1 MFSKRLN
8 QLQISKKSSFLLGL
22 FCCLFLSFQNGQAQQ
37 IPLYAQYYLNP
48 SILNP
53 AYVGDDSLTS
63 AFLLYRNQWAG
74 IQGSPEMQVL
84 TLNGRIGKKDM
95 GIGGMAFHD
104 QANVINKSGG
114 YLTYTYRVELSAE
127 HSLRAGLSMGVV
139 NSRIDFDKIQAENS
153 TESTLLMQ
161 SQNRSKV
168 DANFGLLYRY
178 SNRLELGLSAL
189 QLLNSKFSYTDQANA
204 KATNYLLIRHY
215 FITAK
220 YHFDIPTK
228 QIQLNPLLMLRSA
241 QGTPFQWDLGV
252 EAIWRNFI
260 WLTPMYRSHYG
271 MALSA
276 GVNVN
281 ENLKVGYAYETATN
295 GIAKQSA
302 GTHEVVVGYTF
313 RRKNQAQV
321 PSSEQEAFV
330 MPSTEAIE
338 KKIKLLEHKVDS
350 LSTELVEFKEEYK
363 QHIADFDSMVIRKKE
378 MFEKVEKNVQEL
390 ADKQQNIEELRKVH
404 LAKRKELHQFM
415 EDEHIT
421 LAKLDTFNINRWD
434 FYVVVGTFS
443 DFNYAKFIQKVYQR
457 DFKLATKIKKSATND
472 YYVIWTKQVFKKE
485 EAQIEIDRI
494 NNSIDDTYL
503 EDGAW
508 LYHTPK

>member
-1 MFSKRLN
+1 MQKGN
-8 QLQISKKSSFLLGL
+8 
-22 FCCLFLSFQNGQAQQ
+22 AQQ
-37 IPLYAQYYLNP
+37 IPLYAQYYLNT
-48 SILNP
+48 SIINP

-74 IQGSPEMQVL
+74 IQGSPEMQAL
-84 TLNGRIGKKDM
+84 TLNSRLGKKDM

-114 YLTYTYRVELSAE
+114 YLSYSYRVELKTD

-139 NSRIDFDKIQAENS
+139 NSRIDFDKIQAQTL
-153 TESTLLMQ
+153 TESTLLTQ
-161 SQNRSKV
+161 SQNRSKI

-178 SNRLELGLSAL
+178 SNRLEVGLSAL
-189 QLLNSKFSYTDQANA
+189 QLLNSKFSYTDQANN

-220 YHFDIPTK
+220 YRFDIPTK
-228 QIQLNPLLMLRSA
+228 QLQVNPLVMLRSA

-252 EAIWRNFI
+252 EAIWRNFL
-260 WLTPMYRSHYG
+260 WLTPMYRSNYG
-271 MALSA
+271 MAISA
-276 GVNVN
+276 GVNAN
-281 ENLKVGYAYETATN
+281 SNLKIGYAYEMATN

-313 RRKNQAQV
+313 RKKSQKQA
-321 PSSEQEAFV
+321 PTEN
-330 MPSTEAIE
+330 EAITLPNVDALE
-338 KKIKLLEHKVDS
+338 QKIKTLEHKVDS
-350 LSTELVEFKEEYK
+350 LSGELVEFKEEYK
-363 QHIADFDSMVIRKKE
+363 QHIADFDSMVIRKRE

-390 ADKQQNIEELRKVH
+390 ADKQQNIEEMRKVH

-415 EDEHIT
+415 EDEHVTI
-421 LAKLDTFNINRWD
+421 AKLDTFNLNRWD
-434 FYVVVGTFS
+434 FYVVIGTFS

-457 DFKLATKIKKSATND
+457 DFNLSTKIKKSATND
-472 YYVIWTKQVFKKE
+472 YYVIWTKQVYKKE
-485 EAQIEIDRI
+485 EAQAEIDRI